1 MVQGLEW
8 TERHACPGS
17 DHRREERGAN
27 TTTQSELIGSEL
39 RARWSENT
47 VQKREEEE
55 RKEGIG
61 REEKKKERVELWE
74 DGAMRFSD
82 LHCDEK
88 R

>member
-17 DHRREERGAN
+17 DYSREERGAN

-47 VQKREEEE
+47 AQKREEED
-55 RKEGIG
+55 RKEGIR
-61 REEKKKERVELWE
+61 REEKKKERVEFGV
-74 DGAMRFSD
+74 DGPVGFSD